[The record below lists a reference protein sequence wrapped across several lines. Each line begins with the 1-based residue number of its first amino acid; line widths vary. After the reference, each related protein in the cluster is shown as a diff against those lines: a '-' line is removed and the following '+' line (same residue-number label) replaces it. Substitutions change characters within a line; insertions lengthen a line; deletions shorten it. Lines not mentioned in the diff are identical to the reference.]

1 MPYGYSQKMMQC
13 YTCMALL
20 RVTLGAVFLGVW
32 ARGVMYQTESPL
44 PVLMV
49 LVLTGGILLLN
60 KH

>member
-1 MPYGYSQKMMQC
+1 MMQW
-13 YTCMALL
+13 YNWMGLL
-20 RVTLGAVFLGVW
+20 LVTIGAVFLGVW

-44 PVLMV
+44 PILMV